1 MVVNLWSGNATWV
14 RTGRE
19 VSPPSGA
26 HRLPSALTRT
36 GIDFAAGT
44 LLFSS

>member
-1 MVVNLWSGNATWV
+1 MVVNVWSGDAPWV
-14 RTGRE
+14 RTRRE

-26 HRLPSALTRT
+26 HRPPSALTRT